1 MVSICVL
8 FNNPFQSQWAKM
20 YIYKKITEFFLRP
33 EVNNLTHTVS
43 VDVFVYSSLKPDL
56 FWSNSNFI

>member
-1 MVSICVL
+1 
-8 FNNPFQSQWAKM
+8 M

-56 FWSNSNFI
+56 F